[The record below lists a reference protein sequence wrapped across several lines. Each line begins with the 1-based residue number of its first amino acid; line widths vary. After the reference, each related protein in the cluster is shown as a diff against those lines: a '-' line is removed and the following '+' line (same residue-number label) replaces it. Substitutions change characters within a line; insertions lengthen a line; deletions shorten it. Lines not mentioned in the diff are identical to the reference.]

1 MINANQGDNKSQKV
15 YWRMKWLL
23 GSPRAKDMNVQLH
36 ERRDLCQ
43 KVKKL
48 VQERMDLLE
57 VAGEGESYERI
68 YIYVRQD
75 GVL

>member
-1 MINANQGDNKSQKV
+1 MLKG
-15 YWRMKWLL
+15 
-23 GSPRAKDMNVQLH
+23 
-36 ERRDLCQ
+36 
-43 KVKKL
+43 KKL
-48 VQERMDLLE
+48 VHERMDLLE